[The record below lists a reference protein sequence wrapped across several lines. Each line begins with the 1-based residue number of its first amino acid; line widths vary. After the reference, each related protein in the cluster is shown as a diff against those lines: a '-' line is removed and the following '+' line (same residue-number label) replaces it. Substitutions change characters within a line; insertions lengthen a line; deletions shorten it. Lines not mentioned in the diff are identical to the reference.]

1 MKQTFT
7 FKHTK
12 KLFPVL
18 TMLLLVAS
26 ACSKKSD
33 NAPTISGTAYIEV
46 TNASQ
51 TDSPIDFYVGNTKQN
66 TQPIAYTQSTAYFQ
80 VNTGQQSASIKVNAT
95 GSTLTAFNITPT
107 ANAHYSIFYFGG
119 YTSAYIDDL
128 STSTDKAR
136 VRFINLNL
144 GLTGNVDFGIKSAP
158 EALATNLSPALN
170 SAYYAVA
177 AGSTFSVYSAG
188 TTTSIL
194 DIPTTIGAG
203 HVYTIYLSGSNT
215 ASLQATVLLQK

>member
-18 TMLLLVAS
+18 ALLLLVAT
-26 ACSKKSD
+26 ACSKKNND
-33 NAPTISGTAYIEV
+33 VQITGTAYIEV
-46 TNASQ
+46 INASQ
-51 TDSPIDFYVGNTKQN
+51 TDSPFDFYVGSTKQN
-66 TQPIAYTQSTAYFQ
+66 TQPIAYTQNTAYFQ

-95 GSTLTAFNITPT
+95 GSTLAGFNITPIVNT
-107 ANAHYSIFYFGG
+107 YYSIFYFGG
-119 YTSAYIDDL
+119 YTSAYVDDL
-128 STSTDKAR
+128 STVADKAR

-144 GLTGNVDFGIKSAP
+144 GLTGNVDYGIKSASSP
-158 EALATNLSPALN
+158 LATNLGPAVN

-177 AGSTFSVYSAG
+177 PGSAFSVYATG

-194 DIPTTIGAG
+194 DIPTTIVAG
-203 HVYTIYLSGSNT
+203 HVYTVYLSGATT
-215 ASLQATVLLQK
+215 AALQATVLLQK